1 MRKLEEALKQNNKRY
16 DTKIYP
22 DAKHAFHREGPN
34 YHDFVYALF
43 DAWYNDGGSY
53 VVVEY
58 NGDVYLYD
66 FFVEGQRLLGN
77 SGSTGILPLHAGAF
91 FCSGGALCA
100 DAG

>member
-1 MRKLEEALKQNNKRY
+1 MRSMPFTGR
-16 DTKIYP
+16 
-22 DAKHAFHREGPN
+22 GPN
-34 YHDFVYALF
+34 YHDFLCALF

-58 NGDVYLYD
+58 NGDVYPCD
-66 FFVEGQRLLGN
+66 FFVEGQWLLGN
-77 SGSTGILPLHAGAF
+77 IGSAGILPLHAGAF